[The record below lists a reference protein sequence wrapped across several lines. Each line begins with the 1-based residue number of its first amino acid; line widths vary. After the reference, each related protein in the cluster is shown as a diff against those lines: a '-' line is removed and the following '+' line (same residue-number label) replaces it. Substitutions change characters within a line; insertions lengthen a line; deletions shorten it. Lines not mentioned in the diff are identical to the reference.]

1 VTFRVNLGGRDNAD
15 PRWLLPL
22 ICRRG
27 GITRREVGAIRI
39 GPHDTLFEIA
49 GDAARDFELAAR
61 ERDPRAL
68 HVTIQRAD
76 APPAPAP
83 APREHKPKHPK
94 PAGGG
99 WGRYQGKRKP
109 ARGR

>member
-1 VTFRVNLGGRDNAD
+1 
-15 PRWLLPL
+15 RWLLPL

-39 GPHDTLFEIA
+39 GPRETLFEIA

-68 HVTIQRAD
+68 HVTIDRAD
-76 APPAPAP
+76 APPHPLERVP
-83 APREHKPKHPK
+83 PKARSLPTNRQ
-94 PAGGG
+94 AGG
-99 WGRYQGKRKP
+99 WGRYKGKRKSP
-109 ARGR
+109 ARR